1 MYHIVMDNEKETKQ
15 LSKHARALAKFG
27 ASKGGKAR
35 SSVLTPE
42 QRKEIARNAVRT
54 RWAKAKGISVDE
66 VGQVSTSL
74 DPNNATLVIPDSA
87 DIFSMFSGNLDI
99 GNVSFP
105 CYVLSNGKRVITQR
119 EVVRLMTGHAKGGID
134 RYLQSSILSH
144 YLDPNKIESQ
154 TVEFKLQGTGQK
166 AIGYE
171 GTLLVEICDAYLS
184 ARDDNIASKHHENLI
199 KRAEIVLRACAKVG
213 IIALID
219 EATGYDK
226 FKRKHEYQLKL
237 QAFIADDLQEW
248 ALMFPPEFWFEL
260 ARLENIHYSPRSRP
274 LRWGKYV
281 IAFVYAAVDKDVAA
295 ELKRRIPNPHYG
307 QNLHQLLKEYGRE
320 RMTAQLNQVLGVM
333 KTCRDM
339 NDFRRKFAWVFK
351 KSPLQLSF
359 FDLVET
365 FDLAD

>member
-1 MYHIVMDNEKETKQ
+1 MYTISMIDGTK
-15 LSKHARALAKFG
+15 KVNRNARALSKLG

-35 SSVLTPE
+35 ASVLTPE

-54 RWAKAKGISVDE
+54 RWAKAKGVSVDE
-66 VGQVSTSL
+66 IGQVSDSL
-74 DPNNATLVIPDSA
+74 DPNNATLAIPHSA
-87 DIFSMFSGNLDI
+87 DIFSMFSGTLDI
-99 GNVSFP
+99 GDVSFP
-105 CYVLSNGKRVITQR
+105 CYVLSNGKRVIIQR

-134 RYLQSSILSH
+134 RYLQSSILSR

-166 AIGYE
+166 AVGYE
-171 GTLLVEICDAYLS
+171 GTLLVEICDAYLK
-184 ARDDNIASKHHENLI
+184 ARDDKIVSKYHENLVR
-199 KRAEIVLRACAKVG
+199 RAEIVLRACAKVG

-248 ALMFPPEFWFEL
+248 ALMFPPEFWYEL

-281 IAFVYAAVDKDVAA
+281 MAFVYAAVDKDIAK
-295 ELKRRIPNPHYG
+295 ELKNRIPNPQHG

-320 RMTAQLNQVLGVM
+320 RMAAQLNQVLGVM

-339 NDFRRKFAWVFK
+339 DDFKRKFAWVFK

-359 FDLVET
+359 FDLVEAS
-365 FDLAD
+365 DLMD